1 MNPAFVFY
9 SIVPSA
15 LGGHLYCI
23 KEIIFKD
30 SESLVTKMFFAFY
43 LITFYFQKLHLR
55 LF

>member
-9 SIVPSA
+9 GIVPCVA
-15 LGGHLYCI
+15 HLYCI
-23 KEIIFKD
+23 RKIIFKYLA
-30 SESLVTKMFFAFY
+30 SLVTKMFFAFY